1 MSRKWSLLLLPLLLA
16 ACSDTRDALGLNRAM
31 PDESVVVDRAPL
43 VVPPDFTLRP
53 PQPGAPR
60 PQETAATAQAET
72 AVLGEAT
79 ATATASPSAPTHLE
93 QQVLMTAGADKA
105 SKEIRKIVDQESAN
119 DVGGSRHLVDDLLWW
134 RKQDAA
140 ANASVVDAAAEAER
154 LRNNQSAGK
163 AANTGPTPTIEKRK
177 SGWLG
182 L

>member
-1 MSRKWSLLLLPLLLA
+1 MVRKWSLLLVPFLLA
-16 ACSDTRDALGLNRAM
+16 ACSDAREALGLNRAM

-43 VVPPDFTLRP
+43 VVPPDFSLRP

-60 PQETAATAQAET
+60 PQETAATVQAET
-72 AVLGEAT
+72 AVLGESAPAT
-79 ATATASPSAPTHLE
+79 ATPSAPTNLE
-93 QQVLMTAGADKA
+93 QQVLMTAGADKS

-140 ANASVVDAAAEAER
+140 ANASVVDAAAEATR
-154 LRNNQSAGK
+154 LRNNQAVGK
-163 AANTGPTPTIEKRK
+163 AANAGPTPTIEKRK